1 MLAGGREVKS
11 WIADLHDPKPQ
22 VRRQAV
28 LKLGNVGDADPA
40 AAEGLAEAL
49 RDSDAIVRR
58 DAVSAVAKLSKPS
71 EEIMAW
77 LRIMGDRDRDPR
89 VRDYAK
95 RAITHFEKWRNNR
108 SVAQMTRD
116 CLSFRSYNCH
126 EVEIMKDSFASI
138 VSRQQHSGRGLVGF
152 SSDPPSAGQTTPARP
167 PSWRRRR
174 SASCGRARRLTAVGR
189 ATARSPASRRWS

>member
-1 MLAGGREVKS
+1 MNRNRTGTALVIALLTVSGCNREERGPILAGGREVKS

-28 LKLGNVGDADPA
+28 LKLGNVGDTDPA

-58 DAVSAVAKLSKPS
+58 DAVSAVAKLSKPN

-77 LRIMGDRDRDPR
+77 LRVMSDRDRDPR

-95 RAITHFEKWRNNR
+95 RAIAHFEKAN
-108 SVAQMTRD
+108 
-116 CLSFRSYNCH
+116 
-126 EVEIMKDSFASI
+126 
-138 VSRQQHSGRGLVGF
+138 
-152 SSDPPSAGQTTPARP
+152 
-167 PSWRRRR
+167 
-174 SASCGRARRLTAVGR
+174 
-189 ATARSPASRRWS
+189 